1 MIMPVFLL
9 FIYLFIYLFIIY
21 GIKAAKR
28 NLAHIFSSFQTISY
42 YNRHLCPL
50 QIYSF
55 TPEISLSIIELQWPE
70 FLIMHTF

>member
-1 MIMPVFLL
+1 MPVFLL
-9 FIYLFIYLFIIY
+9 FVYIYLFIYLFIY

-70 FLIMHTF
+70 FLITRTY